1 MVIGDPSQGLAN
13 FLVFVCFSTRF
24 RERYVQLLY
33 DIFDSKVS
41 IRNAFRFAADPNL
54 RYELHED
61 DDQVTEHSVLN
72 RLSFESSLQ
81 QIEPSPAEKK

>member
-41 IRNAFRFAADPNL
+41 FRNAFRFAADPNL
-54 RYELHED
+54 RYEL
-61 DDQVTEHSVLN
+61 DDQVTDEHSALN